1 MRVILRRDVP
11 KLGGRGEVV
20 EVAGGYARNYLLPK
34 GIAYEATAEN
44 ERRIA
49 KERRQAD
56 QVAEAQAAEA
66 KAVADRLAGISATV
80 QVKADGETI
89 YGSVGPEEI
98 VAAIASEHG
107 LQVDSESVRLEEP
120 IKKVGTHDVLFRLA
134 EGAEATVKVWV
145 LPEDGELPPA
155 EGTDAEAA
163 PGSAPGSA
171 SEAGDEK
178 PAEEQG

>member
-1 MRVILRRDVP
+1 MRVILRRDVA

-20 EVAGGYARNYLLPK
+20 DVSGGYARNYLLPR

-49 KERRQAD
+49 KEKKQAA
-56 QVAEAQAAEA
+56 QVAEAHAAEA

-89 YGSVGPEEI
+89 YGSVGAEDI

-107 LQVDSESVRLEEP
+107 VQVSAEAVRLEEP
-120 IKKVGTHDVLFRLA
+120 IKKVGTHDVVFRLGD
-134 EGAEATVKVWV
+134 GAEATVKVWV
-145 LPEDGELPPA
+145 LPEDGELPAVADQTP
-155 EGTDAEAA
+155 EPTPEAA
-163 PGSAPGSA
+163 PEEPA
-171 SEAGDEK
+171 EK